1 MRRVLLLS
9 IATGCAPMSEV
20 NLEIPVTGVAGTG
33 QWSASAVEISD
44 LRLHWPSTVGLTPLT
59 AAWAHPGHG
68 AAGDVGGELLGR
80 WQLED
85 EPRALGDL
93 AAYAGHYVEA
103 SFTVHT
109 VELTRGGDTLALDV
123 DQDVT
128 GLPVSLRLR
137 GDEHLTL
144 TWSADAALSEA
155 DPDAITDDAVRFGV
169 VSTRAWSLET
179 R

>member
-1 MRRVLLLS
+1 MQFALLLG
-9 IATGCAPMSEV
+9 IAAGCAPVSVV
-20 NLEIPVTGVAGTG
+20 NLQIPVTGVANTG
-33 QWSASAVEISD
+33 QWSAAAVEISD
-44 LRLHWPSTVGLTPLT
+44 LRLHWPSTAGLTPLT

-68 AAGDVGGELLGR
+68 VAGDVGAELLGQ
-80 WQLED
+80 WQLDD
-85 EPRALGDL
+85 EPRALGEL

-109 VELTRGGDTLALDV
+109 VELTRDGETLALDV

-137 GDEHLTL
+137 GPEQLTL

-155 DPDAITDDAVRFGV
+155 DPDAITDEAVRFGV
-169 VSTRAWSLET
+169 VSTRAWMLEAH
-179 R
+179 